1 VDPAIVDPA
10 IVDPAAAG
18 IAVTE
23 AAIVDS
29 AIVDSAIVNS
39 AAADI
44 AVTEAVVDPVVC
56 SAPEFG
62 GFDASEIRAAA
73 TGSSGIDRDE
83 APRNEPTPNS
93 ATPAF
98 ESAGHI
104 AAPVSPHDPP
114 GPVRLPVPLP
124 APAPTAPAGPAA
136 AASSGT
142 SSGDAGQTDHADSI
156 YAVLDARVAA
166 SLAQAALR
174 ANSGFA
180 GDVVGGADDPGVR
193 PG

>member
-1 VDPAIVDPA
+1 VDPA

-23 AAIVDS
+23 AAIVD
-29 AIVDSAIVNS
+29 S

-73 TGSSGIDRDE
+73 GSSGIDRDE